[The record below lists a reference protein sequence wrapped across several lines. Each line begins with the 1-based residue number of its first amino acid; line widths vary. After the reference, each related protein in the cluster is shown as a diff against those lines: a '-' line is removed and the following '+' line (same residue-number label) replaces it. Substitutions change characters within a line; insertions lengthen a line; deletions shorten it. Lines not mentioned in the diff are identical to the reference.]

1 MSILFTIILLLFA
14 VAVSSSIVKILP
26 FNFPAPLLQ
35 IMIGAIIALPPFNID
50 IVLEPE
56 VFLFIFL
63 PPLLFTDGWRFPKK
77 EFYFL
82 KRPIL
87 ALAIGLVFFTILF
100 VGYFIHWLI
109 PVLSLPM
116 AFALAAVLSPTDV
129 VAVNAISGQGK
140 IPSKLKLVL
149 EGEALLNDATG
160 LVAFKFALVAGVTGV
175 FSLPTASGQFVVVAL
190 GGFVIGAFVAWFM
203 CAVQHQLA
211 KFSHDEPGIQVIV
224 LLLIP
229 FVAYQL
235 ANFIH
240 VSGVLAA
247 VGAGMA
253 MTYSQNINKT
263 STASRL
269 LSNSIWTMLEF
280 VLNGLAFILLGLQLP
295 KIWHKIY
302 LSEIDS
308 GVTSIWQLALF
319 VVAIYVAMLVLRFLW
334 VFVANSIK
342 NQDFTTKPALP
353 KIPVLLTATF
363 AGVRGAITLAAIMA
377 IPFIA
382 STGAPFP
389 NRELL
394 IFIASGVILLSL
406 IVSSIILPRVV
417 KHFEEHVTD
426 PIHQEI
432 LYANKLLSEEA
443 IEAIK
448 QHQEKLN
455 EFIQDETEL
464 EAINKV
470 ADNLIQ
476 IYERESNL
484 TEAEIDKTRLAV
496 WAHSYEAQLHI
507 TAIKAERK
515 LLDKL
520 HLQHKI
526 SEPTFNQLLRDM
538 DLRETLSESRQ
549 QRQFVEV
556 PSSEN

>member
-1 MSILFTIILLLFA
+1 MDILFTIIILLFV

-35 IMIGAIIALPPFNID
+35 IIIGAIIALPPFNVD
-50 IVLEPE
+50 IMLEPE

-77 EFYFL
+77 EFYYL

-87 ALAIGLVFFTILF
+87 ALAIGLVFFTILII
-100 VGYFIHWLI
+100 GYFIHWLI

-129 VAVNAISGQGK
+129 VAVNAICGHGK
-140 IPSKLKLVL
+140 LPSKLKLVL

-160 LVAFKFALVAGVTGV
+160 LVAFKFALIAGVTGV
-175 FSLPTASGQFVVVAL
+175 FSFSKASGDFIIVSL
-190 GGFVIGAFVAWFM
+190 GGFVLGATVAWFM
-203 CAVQHQLA
+203 CAIQQRIA
-211 KFSHDEPGIQVIV
+211 KFSNDEPGIQVIV

-229 FVAYQL
+229 FIAYQF
-235 ANFIH
+235 ANH
-240 VSGVLAA
+240 VNVSGVLAA

-253 MTYSQNINKT
+253 MTYSQNIVKT

-295 KIWHKIY
+295 KIWHKIHI
-302 LSEIDS
+302 SEINS
-308 GVTSIWQLALF
+308 GVSSIWELLLL
-319 VVAIYVAMLVLRFLW
+319 VVAIYLAMIILRFVW
-334 VFVANSIK
+334 VFIANSIK
-342 NQDFTTKPALP
+342 NQDFTTSPPLP

-382 STGAPFP
+382 STGEPFP

-406 IVSSIILPRVV
+406 MVSSVILPFVV
-417 KHFEEHVTD
+417 KHFHEHVTD

-432 LYANKLLSEEA
+432 LYANQLLSNEA
-443 IEAIK
+443 IDAIR
-448 QHQEKLN
+448 QHQNKL
-455 EFIQDETEL
+455 IQIITDDTEL
-464 EAINKV
+464 EALNKV
-470 ADNLIQ
+470 ADNLVQ
-476 IYERESNL
+476 IYERESHL
-484 TEAEIDKTRLAV
+484 TESEIDKTRLAV
-496 WAHSYEAQLHI
+496 WAHNYEAQLHI
-507 TAIKAERK
+507 VAIKAERI
-515 LLDKL
+515 LLDRL
-520 HLQHKI
+520 HIQHKI

-538 DLRETLSESRQ
+538 DLRETLSETRK
-549 QRQFVEV
+549 QRQFNDI
-556 PSSEN
+556 S